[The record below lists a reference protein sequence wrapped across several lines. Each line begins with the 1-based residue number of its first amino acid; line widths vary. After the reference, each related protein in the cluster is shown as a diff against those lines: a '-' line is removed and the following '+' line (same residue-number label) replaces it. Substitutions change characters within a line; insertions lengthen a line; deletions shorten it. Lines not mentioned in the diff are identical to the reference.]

1 MKTLK
6 ELFLNDLAEIHDAE
20 LRLAG
25 NLPRLAG
32 MATSG
37 KLRDA
42 LLFHLK
48 ETQWHVTRIGHIFDC
63 FMETPIRRTCKV
75 AVDLLRDC
83 EDDAADYAGS
93 PAVNAALIAAMQKIK
108 HYEMASLGCLYEWA
122 DMLNNRDA
130 AATLRDIL
138 RDVQATDDRLT
149 DLALSGI
156 NEEAL
161 AHLVLGP

>member
-20 LRLAG
+20 LRIAGTLPKLA
-25 NLPRLAG
+25 R

-48 ETQWHVTRIGHIFDC
+48 ETRWHVTRIGHIFDC
-63 FMETPIRRTCKV
+63 FMETPIRRTCNV

-83 EDDAADYAGS
+83 EDDAADYVGS
-93 PAVNAALIAAMQKIK
+93 PAVNAALIAAVQKLK
-108 HYEMASLGCLYEWA
+108 HYEMASLGCLCEWA
-122 DMLNNRDA
+122 EMLGNPDA

-149 DLALSGI
+149 NLALSGI
-156 NEEAL
+156 NEQAL
-161 AHLVLGP
+161 AHLVLCP